1 MLALHYNYGRTPLL
15 VRSSVASPCLS
26 EHPIALM
33 VGVVDTVSTIWR
45 TTFSIA
51 YERVAIGEA
60 LGNE

>member
-1 MLALHYNYGRTPLL
+1 MVLHYNYGRIPLL
-15 VRSSVASPCLS
+15 VRSSVPSLCLL
-26 EHPIALM
+26 EHPIYLM
-33 VGVVDTVSTIWR
+33 VGVVDTVSTIRR